1 MASTVQ
7 DMETRMD
14 EMLSEFDQMNEAID
28 NMLSKSDTVAQWK
41 EEDEVMP
48 NGIFDTGAT
57 SGAAAEKDAKYLI
70 NTGEMSDKIFIIP
83 NSEAMPASA
92 KMKLSHQLRHPATEM
107 NVVPGMHTSLI
118 SGCKF
123 ADADYVTVLD
133 KNELNIYDGRTTT
146 ITISEKAVLKGYRD
160 KQSGLWRIPLKE
172 NVANENTDTLLI
184 QRPMPNEAI
193 SHVFELPST
202 EKTIAYYHAAA
213 GFPTKETWIS
223 AVRAGNYNT
232 WPMLTVKA
240 IQKYYPET
248 DETPKGHMRSERK
261 GLRSTQTK
269 VQVKKK
275 QVFVPLEPKKKTLEM
290 FTKVI
295 DLKETM

>member
-1 MASTVQ
+1 MNEVERKRVGSEMASTVQ

-28 NMLSKSDTVAQWK
+28 NMLSKSDTVVQWK

-202 EKTIAYYHAAA
+202 EKNHRLLPCGCRFSNERNMDHSSPCWKLQHMADAHC
-213 GFPTKETWIS
+213 KS
-223 AVRAGNYNT
+223 
-232 WPMLTVKA
+232 
-240 IQKYYPET
+240 YPKIL
-248 DETPKGHMRSERK
+248 PRN
-261 GLRSTQTK
+261 
-269 VQVKKK
+269 
-275 QVFVPLEPKKKTLEM
+275 
-290 FTKVI
+290 
-295 DLKETM
+295 